1 MSRIINHED
10 HRILM
15 LVPREGAAAHVHQ
28 FDFASM
34 TERFSGQQLDEI
46 NRKGRLVDEKADGV
60 WIDMV
65 RASKEFDRLAR
76 QVSGIARSGGAK

>member
-15 LVPREGAAAHVHQ
+15 LVPRAGGAAHVHL
-28 FDFASM
+28 FDFTSM
-34 TERFSGQQLDEI
+34 TERFSGTQIDTI
-46 NRKGRLVDEKADGV
+46 NREGRLVDEKADGV

-65 RASKEFDRLAR
+65 RASKHFDGQARRAER
-76 QVSGIARSGGAK
+76 QVAK